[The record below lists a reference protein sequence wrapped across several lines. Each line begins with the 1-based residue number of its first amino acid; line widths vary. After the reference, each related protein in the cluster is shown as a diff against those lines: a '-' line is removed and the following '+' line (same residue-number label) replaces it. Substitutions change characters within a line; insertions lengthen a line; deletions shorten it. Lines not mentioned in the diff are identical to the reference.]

1 MFEIAQGPLLSS
13 KFFSHSELGWWL
25 ILLWKCFYIDPYSSQ
40 TTPKFPFWA
49 PSFPF
54 PATIDFWVVFFFSQY
69 FLLQYI
75 LLIWQLLH
83 KDVGEGLISLLSP
96 SILTNVTVC
105 FCVSAFEA
113 ILKLLFGIF
122 IIRMST
128 LPLRW
133 LALMKYSMELTL
145 YCPIRTVKVVFFS
158 TCSVHIILLL
168 QDLSRNFCCSSMPH
182 CFSLWAHFTYTI
194 STSHLNP

>member
-1 MFEIAQGPLLSS
+1 MAYSTLKMLLYWSLFFPNYSQISLLSTLIS
-13 KFFSHSELGWWL
+13 FSSNYWLLG
-25 ILLWKCFYIDPYSSQ
+25 
-40 TTPKFPFWA
+40 
-49 PSFPF
+49 
-54 PATIDFWVVFFFSQY
+54 VFFFPNIFSSNISCLSGSC
-69 FLLQYI
+69 FI
-75 LLIWQLLH
+75 
-83 KDVGEGLISLLSP
+83 KMVGEGLISLLSP
-96 SILTNVTVC
+96 SILTNVPVC

-122 IIRMST
+122 ITRMST

-145 YCPIRTVKVVFFS
+145 YCPIRAVNVVFFS
-158 TCSVHIILLL
+158 TCSVHTILLL

-182 CFSLWAHFTYTI
+182 WFSLWAHFTYTI

>member
-1 MFEIAQGPLLSS
+1 MLRVLCYRPSSLAIQNWADGLFYSENAFILIPILPKLLPN
-13 KFFSHSELGWWL
+13 FPSEHPHFLFQQLLTSGW
-25 ILLWKCFYIDPYSSQ
+25 F
-40 TTPKFPFWA
+40 
-49 PSFPF
+49 
-54 PATIDFWVVFFFSQY
+54 FFFSQY

-182 CFSLWAHFTYTI
+182 CFSL
-194 STSHLNP
+194 